1 MYGIAL
7 MMREGDDVLQ
17 SMINFRLE
25 INSNCLEKSCFSIDM
40 HKGQMEG
47 ASFEY
52 EPLSLHNQGEA

>member
-1 MYGIAL
+1 
-7 MMREGDDVLQ
+7 MREGDDVLQ